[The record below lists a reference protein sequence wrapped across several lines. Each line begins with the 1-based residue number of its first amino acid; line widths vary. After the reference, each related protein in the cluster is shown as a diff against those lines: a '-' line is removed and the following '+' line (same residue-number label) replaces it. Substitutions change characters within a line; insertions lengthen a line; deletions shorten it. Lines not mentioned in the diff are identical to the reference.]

1 MEERDKEDDAYDVQE
16 PRLMDHLIPYDPM
29 LPDALPSPCYVVDLE
44 RLRLNLELLRD
55 VQVASGAKILLALK
69 GFAMHATFPL
79 VREYLA
85 GVTAS
90 GPHEAQLGH
99 DFFTKE
105 VHVYAAAF
113 SAEDIEAIL
122 PIVHHVSFNSV
133 GQWKRFRAR
142 IQHSASAVSPG
153 LRVNPE
159 YSEVEV
165 ELYNPCAAGS
175 RLGVRR
181 ADLESADLDGI
192 EGLHFHTMCEQG
204 SHTLARTLEHF
215 EAKFGEFLPRMKWV
229 NFGGGH
235 HITAPGYARD
245 HLVALIR
252 RFKHKWP
259 QLQVYLEPGEAIGIN
274 TGVLASTVL
283 DVVPSP
289 EGPIAILDI
298 SATCH
303 MPDVLEMPY
312 RPEVVE
318 AGEAGERAW
327 TCRLGGLSCLA
338 GDMIGAY
345 SFDRPLDVGDR
356 VVFRDMAHY
365 TMVKTTTFNGIQHP
379 HLATWDPAVKEL
391 KVVRKYGYAD
401 YRDRLS

>member
-1 MEERDKEDDAYDVQE
+1 
-16 PRLMDHLIPYDPM
+16 MDHLVKYDPK
-29 LPDALPSPCYVVDLE
+29 LPGDLPSPCYVVDLE
-44 RLRLNLELLRD
+44 RLRSNLELLRE
-55 VQVASGAKILLALK
+55 VQEASGAKILLALK

-79 VREYLA
+79 LREYLA

-99 DFFTKE
+99 DFFRKE
-105 VHVYAAAF
+105 VHVYATAF
-113 SAEDIEAIL
+113 SEADIEAVL
-122 PIVHHVSFNSV
+122 PIAHQVSFNSV
-133 GQWKRFRAR
+133 GQWERFRER
-142 IQHSASAVSPG
+142 IQNSGQTLSLG

-175 RLGVRR
+175 RLGIRR
-181 ADLESADLDGI
+181 ADLEGHNLSGI
-192 EGLHFHTMCEQG
+192 EGLHFHTLCEQG
-204 SHTLARTLEHF
+204 AGTLARTLEHF
-215 EAKFGEFLPRMKWV
+215 EAKFGEFLPEMKWV

-235 HITAPGYARD
+235 HITAPKYDRE
-245 HLVALIR
+245 HLVSLIK
-252 RFKHKWP
+252 RFRHKWP
-259 QLQVYLEPGEAIGIN
+259 HLQVYLEPGEAIGIN

-312 RPEVVE
+312 RPEIVD
-318 AGEAGERAW
+318 ASLPGERVW
-327 TCRLGGLSCLA
+327 DCRLGGLSCLA

-345 SFDRPLDVGDR
+345 SFDRPLKIGDR

-379 HLATWDPAVKEL
+379 HLATWNPTNRDF
-391 KVVRKYGYAD
+391 KVVRRYGYSD

>member
-1 MEERDKEDDAYDVQE
+1 
-16 PRLMDHLIPYDPM
+16 MDHLIPYDPA
-29 LPDALPSPCYVVDLE
+29 LPAEVPSPCYVVDLE
-44 RLRLNLELLRD
+44 RLRGNLAMLRT
-55 VQVASGAKILLALK
+55 VQAESGARILLALK

-79 VREYLA
+79 IRESLA
-85 GVTAS
+85 GITAS
-90 GPHEAQLGH
+90 GPHEAMLGAEL
-99 DFFTKE
+99 FGGE

-113 SAEDIEAIL
+113 SAADIEAIL
-122 PIVHHVSFNSV
+122 PIAHHLSFNSF
-133 GQWKRFRAR
+133 GQWKRFRER
-142 IQHSASAVSPG
+142 IQNSGRAISPG

-175 RLGVRR
+175 RLGIRR
-181 ADLESADLDGI
+181 DAFEGEDLDGI

-204 SHTLARTLEHF
+204 AGTLARTLEPF
-215 EAKFGEFLPRMKWV
+215 EEKFGAFLPRMRWV

-235 HITAPGYARD
+235 HITAPHYDRE
-245 HLVALIR
+245 HLVAILR
-252 RFKHKWP
+252 RFRNRWP
-259 QLQVYLEPGEAIGIN
+259 HLQVYLEPGEAIAIN
-274 TGVLASTVL
+274 TGVLVSSVL
-283 DVVPSP
+283 DVIGSP
-289 EGPIAILDI
+289 EGPIAILDV

-312 RPEVVE
+312 RAEVVD
-318 AGEAGERAW
+318 AGLPGERAW
-327 TCRLGGLSCLA
+327 TCRLGGQSCLA

-345 SFDRPLDVGDR
+345 SFDRPLEVGDR

-379 HLATWDPAVKEL
+379 HLATWDPVVGEF
-391 KVVRKYGYAD
+391 KVVRKFGYAD

>member
-1 MEERDKEDDAYDVQE
+1 VQFVVEENGKK
-16 PRLMDHLIPYDPM
+16 MDHLIRYDPG
-29 LPDALPSPCYVVDLE
+29 LPADVPSPCYVVDLVASASQSGDGCKE
-44 RLRLNLELLRD
+44 
-55 VQVASGAKILLALK
+55 VQEASGAKILLALK
-69 GFAMHATFPL
+69 GFAMHATFPV

-85 GVTAS
+85 GITAS

-99 DFFTKE
+99 ALFGKE

-113 SAEDIEAIL
+113 SSADIETVI
-122 PIVHHVSFNSV
+122 PIAHHLSFNSF
-133 GQWKRFRAR
+133 GQWRRFRER
-142 IQHSASAVSPG
+142 IQNSGHAVSPG

-175 RLGVRR
+175 RLGIRR
-181 ADLESADLDGI
+181 SAFAGRGLTGL

-204 SHTLARTLEHF
+204 AGTLARTLEHF
-215 EAKFGEFLPRMKWV
+215 EDKFGEFLPAMKWV

-235 HITAPGYARD
+235 HITAPNYDRE
-245 HLVALIR
+245 HLVAILR
-252 RFKHKWP
+252 RFRHKWP
-259 QLQVYLEPGEAIGIN
+259 HLEVYLEPGEAIAIN
-274 TGVLASTVL
+274 TGVLVSTVL
-283 DVVPSP
+283 DVFESP

-312 RPEVVE
+312 RPEVVG
-318 AGEAGERAW
+318 AGDPGERGW
-327 TCRLGGLSCLA
+327 NCRLGGQSCLA

-345 SFDRPLDVGDR
+345 SFDRPLEVGDQ
-356 VVFRDMAHY
+356 VIFRDMAHY
-365 TMVKTTTFNGIQHP
+365 TMVKTSTFNGIQHP
-379 HLATWDPAVKEL
+379 HLATWDPEKREFSI
-391 KVVRKYGYAD
+391 VRKFGYED